1 MPNSLHGLLDA
12 MIEHFIQNYFIIIKA
27 PNYKYAPHCQIS
39 KRWTVTLLQG
49 LEIHLPHQFIALIPC
64 GYSEFS
70 STVMGLLQLQYD
82 SNTSYR

>member
-1 MPNSLHGLLDA
+1 

-70 STVMGLLQLQYD
+70 STVMLTIY
-82 SNTSYR
+82 